1 MNICL
6 IGDGVTTLILA
17 TILAN
22 KNIKVSIFEEKA
34 DINKES
40 FKFIVLETNILLP
53 FKNAP
58 LFFEA

>member
-22 KNIKVSIFEEKA
+22 NKA
-34 DINKES
+34 DIPLPIKHI
-40 FKFIVLETNILLP
+40 FII
-53 FKNAP
+53 KI
-58 LFFEA
+58 